1 MPLTLTPYR
10 LFADTT
16 LTSVAPR
23 NIALFGGG
31 ARVDPLLTSAT
42 YDPREHGPYLL
53 DAFRWIRD
61 TMLGVEFSRLHLSR
75 PRDALSENME
85 LGKCWEIEGS
95 MGHLAVQ
102 LPDVVAVTDVSVDHV
117 PPHLLSR
124 ADVGRAPKGIT
135 IWALV
140 NDTTARRFPESRSPA
155 LFAANFRTPSPIRLT
170 DRFIKLKEF
179 AFDIHSSLHH
189 QFFAVDPIV
198 ATDQGGDSKEEAGLQ
213 HTETM
218 TSSRGASAL
227 GLTTEA
233 RTPAAPPTPMF
244 GRPDVRAWGSTFQTP
259 HSETTI
265 IPPPSTIKSKYPDT
279 SSTKVTSPALSSSPA
294 PFAEQRAKP
303 RGKKNT
309 GTPTSPRR
317 HEEANAR
324 KMPTAATNSDDVIQ
338 IGDRLRVRYILF
350 CKDEDGN
357 FALIEI
363 IVGDKTS
370 LSGHSYRLVNK
381 EVGKTHSFIMEEGLK
396 TWKYRVRV
404 SDKVNT

>member
-1 MPLTLTPYR
+1 MVQRVPYKPVPATASLTPSSTAMSAQQNPFSSQRFRLACIGNRPRAVPVIWRGLRRRFQYPVLAFMLGVISTFIANRIVHHCQIFHGSSFMPLTLIPYR
-10 LFADTT
+10 LFANTT

-31 ARVDPLLTSAT
+31 ARVNPLLTSAT

-189 QFFAVDPIV
+189 QFFAVDP
-198 ATDQGGDSKEEAGLQ
+198 S
-213 HTETM
+213 
-218 TSSRGASAL
+218 AS
-227 GLTTEA
+227 
-233 RTPAAPPTPMF
+233 
-244 GRPDVRAWGSTFQTP
+244 DVQ
-259 HSETTI
+259 
-265 IPPPSTIKSKYPDT
+265 
-279 SSTKVTSPALSSSPA
+279 
-294 PFAEQRAKP
+294 
-303 RGKKNT
+303 
-309 GTPTSPRR
+309 
-317 HEEANAR
+317 
-324 KMPTAATNSDDVIQ
+324 
-338 IGDRLRVRYILF
+338 
-350 CKDEDGN
+350 
-357 FALIEI
+357 
-363 IVGDKTS
+363 TS
-370 LSGHSYRLVNK
+370 LVVVEITSNHGSNTTCLYY
-381 EVGKTHSFIMEEGLK
+381 VGVYGTTMSP
-396 TWKYRVRV
+396 
-404 SDKVNT
+404 

>member
-1 MPLTLTPYR
+1 MPLTFTLTPYR
-10 LFADTT
+10 LFADAT

-170 DRFIKLKEF
+170 DRFVKLKEF

-189 QFFAVDPIV
+189 QFFAVDP
-198 ATDQGGDSKEEAGLQ
+198 S
-213 HTETM
+213 
-218 TSSRGASAL
+218 AS
-227 GLTTEA
+227 
-233 RTPAAPPTPMF
+233 
-244 GRPDVRAWGSTFQTP
+244 DVQ
-259 HSETTI
+259 
-265 IPPPSTIKSKYPDT
+265 
-279 SSTKVTSPALSSSPA
+279 
-294 PFAEQRAKP
+294 
-303 RGKKNT
+303 
-309 GTPTSPRR
+309 
-317 HEEANAR
+317 
-324 KMPTAATNSDDVIQ
+324 
-338 IGDRLRVRYILF
+338 
-350 CKDEDGN
+350 
-357 FALIEI
+357 
-363 IVGDKTS
+363 TS
-370 LSGHSYRLVNK
+370 LVVVEINSNHGSNTTCLYY
-381 EVGKTHSFIMEEGLK
+381 VGVYGTTMSP
-396 TWKYRVRV
+396 
-404 SDKVNT
+404 